1 MTSLGSDGQ
10 PHPWLLE
17 GLFLLFLLGERREGG
32 RERDRDREWER
43 STERERSSALWDKF
57 NLPPSQKEREHRA
70 SFFTSMPLRCNIDF
84 QRYSCCDLFNSFSPL
99 ILIKFLSC
107 LQARGAGTKHETPR
121 AKCVSFAIE
130 FFRVLKVLHRREG
143 ERHWRL
149 KHFLCS
155 ISPQIINIKIKIQLR
170 KITEVITAW
179 RLMAT
184 LIKSFMQFHSFWGNS
199 LSWHWSC
206 SCQTDCF
213 LPADAVRGAQDL
225 PLPNQFH
232 LWI

>member
-17 GLFLLFLLGERREGG
+17 GLFLLFLLGGGREGW
-32 RERDRDREWER
+32 RERDRDSEGDRQREKDQVHSEI
-43 STERERSSALWDKF
+43 SLISP
-57 NLPPSQKEREHRA
+57 LPRGRGRTGHL
-70 SFFTSMPLRCNIDF
+70 FFTSLLLRCNIDF

-130 FFRVLKVLHRREG
+130 FFRVLKVLHGREG
-143 ERHWRL
+143 KRHWRL

-199 LSWHWSC
+199 LNWHWSC

>member
-1 MTSLGSDGQ
+1 MTSLGSHTLDF
-10 PHPWLLE
+10 LRVSFSSSCLE
-17 GLFLLFLLGERREGG
+17 RGG
-32 RERDRDREWER
+32 REG
-43 STERERSSALWDKF
+43 ERETETESEGDRQREKDQVHSEISLISP
-57 NLPPSQKEREHRA
+57 LPRGRGRTGHF
-70 SFFTSMPLRCNIDF
+70 FFTSMLLRCDIDF

-130 FFRVLKVLHRREG
+130 FFRVLKVLHGREG

-199 LSWHWSC
+199 LNWH
-206 SCQTDCF
+206 
-213 LPADAVRGAQDL
+213 
-225 PLPNQFH
+225 
-232 LWI
+232 